1 MMRRCTMGFLM
12 GVAACS
18 AAVAQREPARTHG
31 GACAVRIENRTAQW
45 KPNMDM
51 GFDRHSSMLPVAG
64 GDRLKIGFWMRSDKP
79 TSAGIARVTVAAS
92 GSKWINDTDYLRD
105 AVVPP
110 VWTYYSADYQAPPG
124 ATRINLGF
132 RPAFGG
138 NAVLI
143 DDVSV
148 VNVTAGNKE
157 LVADGGFENWLV
169 DKKEPV
175 GWRFFLSS
183 GTSGS
188 IDRATAPAKVD
199 ADY

>member
-1 MMRRCTMGFLM
+1 MRLCLFGFM
-12 GVAACS
+12 AAVIACS
-18 AAVAQREPARTHG
+18 PAFAQREVPRTHG
-31 GACAVRIENRTAQW
+31 GVSAVRIENRTAQW

-51 GFDRHSSMLPVAG
+51 GLDRHSARLPVAP
-64 GDRLKIGFWMRSDKP
+64 GDRLKISFWIRSDKP

-92 GSKWINDTDYLRD
+92 GKSWINDTDFLKGGS
-105 AVVPP
+105 VPP
-110 VWTYYSADYQAPPG
+110 VWTRFSFEYEAPPE
-124 ATRINLGF
+124 ATSINLGF
-132 RPAFGG
+132 RPAYGG

-148 VNVTAGNKE
+148 VNVTAGNRE
-157 LVADGGFENWLV
+157 LVEDGGFERWPEGR
-169 DKKEPV
+169 KEPA

-188 IDRATAPAKVD
+188 IDRATAPARVD